1 MFSFS
6 YMCVSPEGITSGC
19 YSPCRVLC
27 WLVRHLI
34 SQSHCTQKTASPHT
48 PLPGQASASF
58 HLKNVFFFFFLL
70 CSAKQ
75 PGRVGVYK
83 DVVSWRERNA
93 QPYRT

>member
-58 HLKNVFFFFFLL
+58 HLKNVFFFFFL
-70 CSAKQ
+70 A
-75 PGRVGVYK
+75 V
-83 DVVSWRERNA
+83 
-93 QPYRT
+93 